1 MRVNQ
6 NSIQSVCTI
15 TLKRVLSH
23 KKKCRVIQMQKRMAL
38 VYPTERM
45 RRLKLVPLNYGNKEC
60 YILFR
65 GIPVSFVVR
74 QLERVNSHGKEADDR
89 VGCLTSQWLLEES

>member
-1 MRVNQ
+1 MKVNQ

-15 TLKRVLSH
+15 TLKRVLCE

-45 RRLKLVPLNYGNKEC
+45 RRLKLVPLSYGNKEC
-60 YILFR
+60 YILFQ
-65 GIPVSFVVR
+65 GIPHGSVVK
-74 QLERVNSHGKEADDR
+74 QLERVNSHGKETDYC
-89 VGCLTSQWLLEES
+89 VGCLTSQWLAEES